1 MLKIDELKST
11 ALILIISS
19 ILLSS
24 FIFLTSDFV
33 WAGETKG
40 KVVKIKDGKLERFT
54 DGKWKE
60 IKKDNVVSLGDRL
73 RTDKN
78 GLAVIELPKTGRFVI
93 GPDSEIE
100 LGKETKDFKGNLS
113 RGAVWLNS
121 SLPKGKKASIT
132 TTLATAGI
140 RGTAFTVCYDGKNF
154 CACTCL
160 GEVEVILNNGKII
173 KVPKGEYISFASDS
187 SIPEKPQSAMPLL
200 VKGETAFNFCFNC
213 HTVGGRGK
221 LNQDWE

>member
-1 MLKIDELKST
+1 MFKTGELKYT
-11 ALILIISS
+11 VLILIISS
-19 ILLSS
+19 ILLLS
-24 FIFLTSDFV
+24 FSLLISNSG
-33 WAGETKG
+33 WAEDAKG
-40 KVVKIKDGKLERFT
+40 RVVKIKSGKLESFT
-54 DGKWKE
+54 GGKWKE
-60 IKKDNVVSLGDRL
+60 IKKDSVVSLGDRL

-93 GPDSEIE
+93 GPDTEIE
-100 LGKETKDFKGNLS
+100 LGKEAKDFKGNLP

-154 CACTCL
+154 CACTCS
-160 GEVEVILNNGKII
+160 GEVEVTLNSGQII

-187 SIPEKPQSAMPLL
+187 PIPEKPQSALPLL
-200 VKGETAFNFCFNC
+200 VKGETAFDFCFNC

-221 LNQDWE
+221 LKERWE